1 MTPFVRHVQTRH
13 VQRWKVDWLL
23 LGPGGGEDEERQLVG
38 AGFLCWGDEYALELG
53 SGDSCTTL

>member
-1 MTPFVRHVQTRH
+1 M
-13 VQRWKVDWLL
+13 DWLL

>member
-1 MTPFVRHVQTRH
+1 MESGLAVARTWGR
-13 VQRWKVDWLL
+13 
-23 LGPGGGEDEERQLVG
+23 EDEERQLVG